1 MFTTYIISRLFGP
14 ITLSVCSYTRTRDSR
29 LTLFFSVISDAD
41 VRTSRDVEL
50 NQGEF
55 DDTDGLSG
63 MGGMGGLGLEDGGM
77 EQVD

>member
-1 MFTTYIISRLFGP
+1 
-14 ITLSVCSYTRTRDSR
+14 
-29 LTLFFSVISDAD
+29 
-41 VRTSRDVEL
+41 VEL